1 MGYRIAAILF
11 LAVLGVSDLK
21 NRTVPVWPV
30 AVFAAIM
37 AVLHVAMHDLAA
49 LQLLAGAVPGLI
61 MMALAAAS
69 PASIGIGDGMVI
81 AAGGIGTG
89 FSAAFESL
97 VLALLVCAVYSGILL
112 IRRKASRKDCLP
124 FIPFLAAGHALVL
137 AAEMIAA

>member
-1 MGYRIAAILF
+1 MRFWLILGMFPGF
-11 LAVLGVSDLK
+11 LTMICLYFLLK
-21 NRTVPVWPV
+21 QFGLT
-30 AVFAAIM
+30 
-37 AVLHVAMHDLAA
+37 
-49 LQLLAGAVPGLI
+49 QEGAVPGLI
-61 MMALAAAS
+61 MMAFAAAF

-124 FIPFLAAGHALVL
+124 FIPFLAAGHVLVL